1 MSIEGITDVAIV
13 VGADPI
19 DTSKEFTILGAEGPI
34 IPGYCNL
41 IGRVTGFLGRPVGDA
56 VVTINGKETKTNTVG
71 EYTFLELLLG
81 AYTMKVV
88 KEPWYNSVEV
98 ELSLTEST
106 IYTED
111 IGLGVKPIVL
121 YGVPLAIVTGVGAG
135 AYAVKTRRNKK

>member
-1 MSIEGITDVAIV
+1 MSITDVAIV

-34 IPGYCNL
+34 PPPPPGYCNL
-41 IGRVTGFLGRPVGDA
+41 IGRITGFLGRPVGDA
-56 VVTINGKETKTNTVG
+56 VVAINSKQTKTDTVG
-71 EYTFLELLLG
+71 GYTFLELPLG
-81 AYTMKVV
+81 TYTMKVV

-106 IYTED
+106 IYTKD
-111 IGLGVKPIVL
+111 IGLGVKPAVL

-135 AYAVKTRRNKK
+135 AYAAKTRRNKK